1 MQLHLRFFIN
11 YYLEY
16 LSTFWNHCT
25 IIGLSLKNGHV
36 FLKKENLQIFQKISP
51 IVYVTLKQ
59 QTLLFLIKSNRRN
72 GQKPKRS
79 DKRTSYQKYL
89 HWQKSRPNTCTSTRN
104 VFSKLYFEQS
114 ARYINSHLERQ
125 SDRDIPKLSY
135 RSGMTALSKMSGQEI
150 PGLCLLTIFS
160 MGGMMGSENMHLD

>member
-1 MQLHLRFFIN
+1 MKILTSL
-11 YYLEY
+11 LKV
-16 LSTFWNHCT
+16 LSF
-25 IIGLSLKNGHV
+25 
-36 FLKKENLQIFQKISP
+36 LQIFQRTSLIRNMS
-51 IVYVTLKQ
+51 LKQ
-59 QTLLFLIKSNRRN
+59 QTLLFLFKSNTRN

-79 DKRTSYQKYL
+79 DTCTSYQKYL
-89 HWQKSRPNTCTSTRN
+89 HLQKSRPNTCNSTRN

-135 RSGMTALSKMSGQEI
+135 RSGMKALSKMSEQEI

-160 MGGMMGSENMHLD
+160 LGGMMGSENMQCCHGYVYLSMTLYSYRRIHQHVLIF